1 MLCPRHTHACRG
13 TRLRLFTLDTTPASP
28 HLVLVSPGPAS
39 SNSAGKKK
47 FTLSLAGVS
56 VAAAAVRLKRM
67 VHDDR
72 GQCDDDDDGMGDAS
86 LEHRNI
92 MACPCTNDQGDVVG
106 VIEVSCP
113 ISSSFD
119 FPAEKAV
126 QALSAH
132 TARAVCNTSLH
143 ASAAAGEVS
152 FSVVTKLA
160 ARLLEPSQPLGVMA
174 AAADE
179 YIKTFGCVNV
189 CIYTPE
195 PGSGGGG
202 GDLVCRVAAPA
213 PGPTPPGRSQPQST
227 SLQVGVRIPSH
238 IGSIGSAFT
247 HNKHVIITDTTTDPR
262 TSSATGLV
270 ASGAAPRTFAC
281 FPIRSSKSSAAALG
295 VVQVFAR
302 HPSFFASHTVQ
313 HMQAAAGL
321 LAAALA
327 AAARVQRSVEH
338 VSQGVPVAAGRVET
352 CIMLSSTVC
361 TLLKCERCVFYLY
374 DPSSGCLVHWKS
386 DAAQIVFP
394 LERGLAGVCARSCV
408 AFKVDYAYLDPN
420 YDAEID
426 CQHDTSVRSILT
438 CPLTNRVNAL
448 VGVVHAQ
455 NKMRG
460 FFTRENMELLQSMAS
475 QLGETLCNNVQ
486 YHSMRHSVD
495 VHVRVAQATQDL
507 LRCDDMKSV
516 LETGEMVGAEEHVTR
531 HTSHVTRHTSHVTR
545 HTSHVTRHS
554 PQAPMLHA
562 PLSEPDLPALFLWT
576 RKTMH
581 SSTPPQPST
590 NRVSLASSQSSSQQ
604 FPAQI
609 P

>member
-1 MLCPRHTHACRG
+1 M
-13 TRLRLFTLDTTPASP
+13 
-28 HLVLVSPGPAS
+28 
-39 SNSAGKKK
+39 
-47 FTLSLAGVS
+47 
-56 VAAAAVRLKRM
+56 
-67 VHDDR
+67 
-72 GQCDDDDDGMGDAS
+72 
-86 LEHRNI
+86 
-92 MACPCTNDQGDVVG
+92 
-106 VIEVSCP
+106 
-113 ISSSFD
+113 
-119 FPAEKAV
+119 
-126 QALSAH
+126 
-132 TARAVCNTSLH
+132 
-143 ASAAAGEVS
+143 
-152 FSVVTKLA
+152 
-160 ARLLEPSQPLGVMA
+160 
-174 AAADE
+174 
-179 YIKTFGCVNV
+179 
-189 CIYTPE
+189 
-195 PGSGGGG
+195 
-202 GDLVCRVAAPA
+202 CRVAAPA
-213 PGPTPPGRSQPQST
+213 PGPPPPGRSQPQST

-361 TLLKCERCVFYLY
+361 NLLKCERCVFYLY

-545 HTSHVTRHS
+545 HTSLTPGAYVARTFVGARS
-554 PQAPMLHA
+554 SRAFLLDKENNALLYPT
-562 PLSEPDLPALFLWT
+562 PALNEQGITGFISEQLSAISRANSIT
-576 RKTMH
+576 ADPERCQDTDGNKNTKP
-581 SSTPPQPST
+581 SSPPLFPQPSLPPSPPSLPPPQACHPPPSNPST
-590 NRVSLASSQSSSQQ
+590 TSPHTSSPPLPPATWLTPQPTRGLVARGFWREFRARGQRRVCQWLTLEQGRCWGA
-604 FPAQI
+604 
-609 P
+609 